1 MFVSEHIPISMS
13 HYLDYCWIYCLFSA
27 DHNCLTLS
35 QQLLLL
41 YRIWT
46 M

>member
-35 QQLLLL
+35 LSAATTIVQNL
-41 YRIWT
+41 
-46 M
+46 